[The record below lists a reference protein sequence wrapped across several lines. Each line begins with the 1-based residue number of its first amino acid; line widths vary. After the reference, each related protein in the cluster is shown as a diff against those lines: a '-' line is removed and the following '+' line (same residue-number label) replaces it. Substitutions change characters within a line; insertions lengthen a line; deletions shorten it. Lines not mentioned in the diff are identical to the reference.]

1 MPANDRRSRSKDR
14 RSRSKGRRQRRMR
27 IYDEKGS
34 FYVVVRMP
42 TTASRIARYHN
53 AVRRFVQTGDASKLR
68 DFRGGWIVDARGRRH
83 PFLTD
88 PSAIRRLARAG
99 ELRFESIY

>member
-68 DFRGGWIVDARGRRH
+68 EATGWAPTI
-83 PFLTD
+83 PLEQTLTD
-88 PSAIRRLARAG
+88 ALDAARAAVA
-99 ELRFESIY
+99 ERMASA

>member
-1 MPANDRRSRSKDR
+1 MSMPANDRRSRSKDR
-14 RSRSKGRRQRRMR
+14 RSRSKGQRQRRMR

-68 DFRGGWIVDARGRRH
+68 DFRGGGVVDAHGRR
-83 PFLTD
+83 PPLLTH
-88 PSAIRRLARAG
+88 PSALPPPSRAG
-99 ELRFESIY
+99 GLAL

>member
-1 MPANDRRSRSKDR
+1 
-14 RSRSKGRRQRRMR
+14 MR

-34 FYVVVRMP
+34 LYVVVRLP

-68 DFRGGWIVDARGRRH
+68 AFRGGWIVDARGRIHR
-83 PFLTD
+83 FLTD
-88 PSAIRRLARAG
+88 PAIIRRLARAG
-99 ELRFESIY
+99 EFRFESIY